1 MDDEL
6 RQKLEGI
13 EKKVDAA
20 YAAADKA
27 RKYLLVIVVVTLVAF
42 VLPLV
47 GLVFAVPSFL
57 STYSDMS
64 GLLE

>member
-1 MDDEL
+1 MDEEL
-6 RQKLEGI
+6 RRKLDAIEQKVE
-13 EKKVDAA
+13 AA
-20 YAAADKA
+20 YQAAEKA

-47 GLVFAVPSFL
+47 GLVFAIPTFL

-64 GLLE
+64 SLLQ